1 MRTFLLKYE
10 HEHSRA
16 RAHFYLGT
24 KVVKG
29 NTAKYI
35 FPTAM
40 ALFETIS
47 ARRRRG
53 HKSSPP
59 AYTDDSAA
67 LTKSSN
73 SDEHEHHKSNSP
85 LTYSQTASYKCILM
99 IGAALMLF
107 TFPLVQKNFRSHF
120 YLRPQ
125 SQNDSSDIQTQLSEA
140 IMTDGSLEAITT
152 AEEVEASDVAENEI
166 VIVIDEPETSQPV
179 VAVDEKGVAV
189 EEKAAGESDD
199 ADEDKGVAYN
209 VNLAADEA
217 VAEKEYTA
225 ELAAR
230 AVEPTVWTCGERDR
244 QKQTALDPITNQ
256 RPFFAF
262 VHVYKTA
269 GSTVRD
275 FFQNYATVCK
285 KSLALVISCHGSGI
299 EECRLKRSVNAP
311 QSIKRVNSTILHD
324 HYDMLGG
331 HYSFGMADDIFSNAT
346 ATPNYGNGA
355 PQPLVR
361 HMVFLRQ
368 PMTRFVSH
376 ILFKQ
381 KKGGS
386 NIKDTVEETAEDIK
400 EMIRTSRGKGE
411 YMSSIYKYLLTPQQ
425 RAMKYDRTQ
434 TQEDVVAHK
443 AQLSIDNLLRYN
455 AIVGMTETFSQS
467 MKIFEHAMGH
477 IVTST
482 RKEEEARAMFSRY
495 IGEEVSRNVSKRKGI
510 STGSVLKELNKDEEF
525 MAIFREFVKYEQ
537 MIVDFAM
544 AMHQKQYEAVK
555 KF

>member
-1 MRTFLLKYE
+1 
-10 HEHSRA
+10 
-16 RAHFYLGT
+16 
-24 KVVKG
+24 
-29 NTAKYI
+29 
-35 FPTAM
+35 M

-53 HKSSPP
+53 HKTSPP
-59 AYTDDSAA
+59 AYADDRDSAA

-73 SDEHEHHKSNSP
+73 SDEHEHHKSKSP
-85 LTYSQTASYKCILM
+85 FIYSLTASYKSILM

-107 TFPLVQKNFRSHF
+107 TFPLAQKNFRSQF

-125 SQNDSSDIQTQLSEA
+125 SQHDSSDIQTQLTEAITTEA
-140 IMTDGSLEAITT
+140 IMT
-152 AEEVEASDVAENEI
+152 
-166 VIVIDEPETSQPV
+166 
-179 VAVDEKGVAV
+179 
-189 EEKAAGESDD
+189 AGESDV

-209 VNLAADEA
+209 VDSAADEA
-217 VAEKEYTA
+217 VAVKEYTA
-225 ELAAR
+225 ELADR
-230 AVEPTVWTCGERDR
+230 AVEPTVWTCGEKDR

-285 KSLALVISCHGSGI
+285 KSLALVVSCHGSGI

-311 QSIKRVNSTILHD
+311 QSIERVNSTILHD

-355 PQPLVR
+355 PLVR

-368 PMTRFVSH
+368 PMTRYVSH
-376 ILFKQ
+376 KLYQ
-381 KKGGS
+381 KKQ
-386 NIKDTVEETAEDIK
+386 KDTVEDTAEDIK
-400 EMIRTSRGKGE
+400 EMIRTSRGKGQ

-425 RAMKYDRTQ
+425 RAMKYNQTQ

-443 AQLSIDNLLRYN
+443 AQLSIGNLLRYN

-467 MKIFEHAMGH
+467 MKIFEHALGH

-482 RKEEEARAMFSRY
+482 RKEEEVRAMFSRY
-495 IGEEVSRNVSKRKGI
+495 IDEEVSRNVSKRKGI

-544 AMHQKQYEAVK
+544 AMHQKQYEAVNK
-555 KF
+555 VLMDPVFV

>member
-1 MRTFLLKYE
+1 
-10 HEHSRA
+10 
-16 RAHFYLGT
+16 
-24 KVVKG
+24 
-29 NTAKYI
+29 
-35 FPTAM
+35 M

-59 AYTDDSAA
+59 AYADDSAA
-67 LTKSSN
+67 LTKSSK

-85 LTYSQTASYKCILM
+85 LIYSQTASYKCILM
-99 IGAALMLF
+99 IGAALMLMP
-107 TFPLVQKNFRSHF
+107 FPLVQKNFRSHF

-166 VIVIDEPETSQPV
+166 VVVIDEPETSQPV

-189 EEKAAGESDD
+189 EEKAAGESDV

-209 VNLAADEA
+209 VDSAVDEA

-230 AVEPTVWTCGERDR
+230 AIEPTVWTCGEKDR

-299 EECRLKRSVNAP
+299 EECRMLTSVNAP

-324 HYDMLGG
+324 HYDILGG

-355 PQPLVR
+355 PLVR

-376 ILFKQ
+376 KLYQ
-381 KKGGS
+381 KKQ
-386 NIKDTVEETAEDIK
+386 KDTVEETAEDIK
-400 EMIRTSRGKGE
+400 ERIRTSRGKGE

-425 RAMKYDRTQ
+425 RAMEYDRTQ

-443 AQLSIDNLLRYN
+443 AQLSIGNLLRYN

-537 MIVDFAM
+537 KIVYFAM
-544 AMHQKQYEAVK
+544 DMHQKQYEAVNK
-555 KF
+555 VLMDPVLV

>member
-1 MRTFLLKYE
+1 
-10 HEHSRA
+10 
-16 RAHFYLGT
+16 
-24 KVVKG
+24 
-29 NTAKYI
+29 
-35 FPTAM
+35 M

-59 AYTDDSAA
+59 AYADDCNSAA

-73 SDEHEHHKSNSP
+73 SDEHEHHKSKSP
-85 LTYSQTASYKCILM
+85 FIYSLTASYKSILM

-107 TFPLVQKNFRSHF
+107 TFPLAQKNFRSQSQF

-125 SQNDSSDIQTQLSEA
+125 SQNESSDIQTQLTEA
-140 IMTDGSLEAITT
+140 IMT
-152 AEEVEASDVAENEI
+152 
-166 VIVIDEPETSQPV
+166 
-179 VAVDEKGVAV
+179 
-189 EEKAAGESDD
+189 AGESDV
-199 ADEDKGVAYN
+199 ADEEKGVAYN
-209 VNLAADEA
+209 VDSAVDEA

-230 AVEPTVWTCGERDR
+230 AVEPTVWTCGEKDR

-285 KSLALVISCHGSGI
+285 KSLALVVSCHGSGI

-311 QSIKRVNSTILHD
+311 QSIERVNSTILHD

-346 ATPNYGNGA
+346 ATPTYGNGA
-355 PQPLVR
+355 PQVR
-361 HMVFLRQ
+361 HMTFLRQ
-368 PMTRFVSH
+368 PITRFVSH
-376 ILFKQ
+376 ILYQQ
-381 KKGGS
+381 KKGGW
-386 NIKDTVEETAEDIK
+386 NMKDTVEDTAEDIK

-425 RAMKYDRTQ
+425 RAMEYDQTQ

-482 RKEEEARAMFSRY
+482 RKEEEVRAMFSRY

-544 AMHQKQYEAVK
+544 AMHQKQYEAVNK
-555 KF
+555 VLMDPVLV

>member
-1 MRTFLLKYE
+1 
-10 HEHSRA
+10 
-16 RAHFYLGT
+16 
-24 KVVKG
+24 
-29 NTAKYI
+29 
-35 FPTAM
+35 M

-53 HKSSPP
+53 HQLSSPP

-67 LTKSSN
+67 LTKSSK
-73 SDEHEHHKSNSP
+73 SDEHEHHKSNSS
-85 LTYSQTASYKCILM
+85 LIYSQTASYKCILM

-107 TFPLVQKNFRSHF
+107 TFPLAQKNFRSQF

-125 SQNDSSDIQTQLSEA
+125 SQHDSSGIQTQLTEAITTEA
-140 IMTDGSLEAITT
+140 IMT
-152 AEEVEASDVAENEI
+152 
-166 VIVIDEPETSQPV
+166 
-179 VAVDEKGVAV
+179 
-189 EEKAAGESDD
+189 AGESDV

-209 VNLAADEA
+209 VDSAADEA

-230 AVEPTVWTCGERDR
+230 AVEPTVWTCGEKDR

-311 QSIKRVNSTILHD
+311 QSIERVNSTILHD

-331 HYSFGMADDIFSNAT
+331 HYSFGMADDIFSYDA

-355 PQPLVR
+355 PLVR

-381 KKGGS
+381 KKGGW
-386 NIKDTVEETAEDIK
+386 NMKDTVEDTAEDIK

-425 RAMKYDRTQ
+425 RAMRYDQTQ

-443 AQLSIDNLLRYN
+443 AQLSIGNLLRYN

-510 STGSVLKELNKDEEF
+510 STGSVLKELNKDGEF

-544 AMHQKQYEAVK
+544 DMHQKQYEAVK
-555 KF
+555 KGHFERYTLESSDMLYLDSVGM

>member
-1 MRTFLLKYE
+1 
-10 HEHSRA
+10 
-16 RAHFYLGT
+16 
-24 KVVKG
+24 
-29 NTAKYI
+29 
-35 FPTAM
+35 M
-40 ALFETIS
+40 ALFKTIS
-47 ARRRRG
+47 ARARRRRYQL
-53 HKSSPP
+53 SSPP
-59 AYTDDSAA
+59 AYKDDSGSAA
-67 LTKSSN
+67 PTNINN
-73 SDEHEHHKSNSP
+73 SDEHEQHKSKSP
-85 LTYSQTASYKCILM
+85 LMYSLTASCKSILM

-107 TFPLVQKNFRSHF
+107 TFPLAQKNFRSQF

-125 SQNDSSDIQTQLSEA
+125 SQHDSSGIQTQLTEA
-140 IMTDGSLEAITT
+140 IST
-152 AEEVEASDVAENEI
+152 
-166 VIVIDEPETSQPV
+166 
-179 VAVDEKGVAV
+179 
-189 EEKAAGESDD
+189 AGESD
-199 ADEDKGVAYN
+199 AAKEDKGVANN
-209 VNLAADEA
+209 VDSAVDEA
-217 VAEKEYTA
+217 AAVKEYTA

-230 AVEPTVWTCGERDR
+230 AVEPTVWTCGEKDR

-256 RPFFAF
+256 RPFFTF

-275 FFQNYATVCK
+275 FFREYATVCK
-285 KSLALVISCHGSGI
+285 KSLAIVQNCHLGDGGRGI
-299 EECRLKRSVNAP
+299 EKCRTLKSVNAP
-311 QSIKRVNSTILHD
+311 QSIKKVDRTILHD
-324 HYDMLGG
+324 HYDILGG

-346 ATPNYGNGA
+346 ATPDYGNGA

-376 ILFKQ
+376 KLYQ
-381 KKGGS
+381 KKQ
-386 NIKDTVEETAEDIK
+386 KDTVQETAEDIK
-400 EMIRTSRGKGE
+400 ERIRTSRRKGQ

-455 AIVGMTETFSQS
+455 AIVGMTESFSQS

-482 RKEEEARAMFSRY
+482 RKEEEAQAMFSRY

-544 AMHQKQYEAVK
+544 DMHQKQYEAVNK
-555 KF
+555 VLMDPVLV